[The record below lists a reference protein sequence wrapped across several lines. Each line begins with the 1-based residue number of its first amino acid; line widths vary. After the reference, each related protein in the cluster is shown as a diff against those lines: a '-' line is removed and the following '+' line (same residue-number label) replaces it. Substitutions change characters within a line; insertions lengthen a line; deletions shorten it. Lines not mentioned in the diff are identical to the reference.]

1 MAIFE
6 YGEYSNVYEPP
17 DNLVDFFESSAAK
30 YAGNPLIGEKDSAG
44 VYHWVTYGEIAKR
57 VDNLRAGLAAL
68 GVGVGDTVGIIA
80 NNRKELAHRGDSTQG
95 LGAAYVP
102 MYEKELLSMWKYI
115 IRDAE
120 VKVLFV
126 SRSDILEKV
135 KDFPAE
141 IPTLKHL
148 YLIEGEGENTMAA
161 LEKRGAQKPI
171 PSRKPKP
178 SEVAVLIY
186 TSGTTGDPKGVL
198 LSHGNLAENVKA
210 GLAWFPNLTQHS
222 RCISMLPWAHSFG
235 ITADLHAFILQGASI
250 GIMGSVETLIDDLQK
265 VRPTFLITV
274 PRIFNRVY
282 NAVWARMREE
292 GGLKLKLFEAALEA
306 AKKKRETGK
315 AGLKYKILDKIVLQ
329 KIRDR
334 FGGRL
339 ENAVTGSAPMN
350 VDIAKFFID
359 IGIPTYDAYGLS
371 ETSPA
376 ITINSPLM
384 GNRLGSVGK
393 PINKTKVVIDRSRT
407 GEDGDDG
414 EIICFGPQCM
424 IGYHK
429 KPEQTKEVI
438 VERDGMR
445 GVRTGD
451 RGRLDDDGFLY
462 ITGRFK
468 EEYKLSN
475 GKYIHPDTIE
485 REMKILPWILNAV
498 VTGAGHEYNV
508 GLIVPDM
515 TVLKRVAEEM
525 GLSVDPEAIFDPSSA
540 EGRKLVELLTV
551 EVQNHLKKI
560 VGSYEIPKKFAFIR
574 EDFTLDNGMLTQTM
588 KLKRK
593 VVMDKYGALLESLY
607 RE

>member
-6 YGEYSNVYEPP
+6 YGEYNNVYEPP
-17 DNLVDFFESSAAK
+17 DNLVDFFESSASR
-30 YAGNPLIGEKDSAG
+30 YANNPLIGEKDAAG
-44 VYHWVTYGEIAKR
+44 VYQWVTYAQIAER
-57 VDNLRAGLAAL
+57 VNNLRAGLASI

-80 NNRKELAHRGDSTQG
+80 NNRKEWLIGEIATQG

-102 MYEKELLSMWKYI
+102 MYEKELVSMWKYI
-115 IRDAE
+115 VKDAAI
-120 VKVLFV
+120 KVLLV
-126 SRSDILEKV
+126 SRAEILEKI

-141 IPTLKHL
+141 IPTLKQI
-148 YLIEGEGENTMAA
+148 YLIDGTGEKTMAA
-161 LEKRGAQKPI
+161 LEKKGAAKPV
-171 PSRKPKP
+171 PSRKPKY

-186 TSGTTGDPKGVL
+186 TSGTTGEPKGVL

-210 GLAWFPNLTQHS
+210 GLAWFPNLTENS

-235 ITADLHAFILQGASI
+235 ITADLHAFILRGASI
-250 GIMGSVETLIDDLQK
+250 GIMGSVETLIDDLPKIQ
-265 VRPTFLITV
+265 PTFMITV

-282 NAVWARMREE
+282 NGVWAKMREE

-306 AKKKRETGK
+306 AKSKRETGK
-315 AGLKYKILDKIVLQ
+315 VSLKYKILDQIVLK
-329 KIRDR
+329 KIRAR

-339 ENAVTGSAPMN
+339 DNAVTGSAPMN
-350 VDIAKFFID
+350 VEIAKFFID
-359 IGIPTYDAYGLS
+359 VGIPTYDAYGLS

-407 GEDGDDG
+407 GETSDDG
-414 EIICFGPQCM
+414 EILCFGPQCM
-424 IGYHK
+424 IGYHN

-438 VERDGMR
+438 VEMNGMR

-451 RGRLDDDGFLY
+451 RGRLDDDGFLF

-468 EEYKLSN
+468 EEYKLAN

-485 REMKILPWILNAV
+485 REMKILPWVLNV
-498 VTGAGHEYNV
+498 VITGAGHEYNV
-508 GLIVPDM
+508 GLIVPDINL
-515 TVLKRVAEEM
+515 LKHKAEEM
-525 GLSVDPEAIFDPSSA
+525 NLSVDPKDIFDSSNPA
-540 EGRKLVELLTV
+540 GQKFKELLTA

-560 VGSYEIPKKFAFIR
+560 VGSYEIPRKFEFVM

-588 KLKRK
+588 KLKRR
-593 VVMDKYGALLESLY
+593 VVMEKYGDMLETLY
-607 RE
+607 KE